1 MWLENYN
8 NLTNAEKERFAKLV
22 NYLLSKTFVTR
33 EIFETKDK
41 LGKINADYRFIEK
54 YYDLFEG
61 YLKVIN
67 YVLKTDEVIGVIYLE
82 ND

>member
-1 MWLENYN
+1 MWLDTYN

-22 NYLLSKTFVTR
+22 NYLLNKTFVTR
-33 EIFETKDK
+33 EIFESRDK
-41 LGKINADYRFIEK
+41 IGKINADYRFIEK

-67 YVLKTDEVIGVIYLE
+67 YLLKTDTNLYLCLFFL
-82 ND
+82 